1 MEKITDILYD
11 VANEFEN
18 EIDDARYKGK
28 LLNKNEIELVL
39 YFINCYKY
47 KVELLLKDSEVLDNE
62 R

>member
-18 EIDDARYKGK
+18 EIDDAHYKGK
-28 LLNKNEIELVL
+28 LLSENEIELVL

-47 KVELLLKDSEVLDNE
+47 KVELLLKESEEDI
-62 R
+62 

>member
-28 LLNKNEIELVL
+28 LLTENEIELVL

-62 R
+62 